1 VTLKVRTV
9 KIEDLVFDPANA
21 NRNTK
26 KGRAMLA
33 KSLERYGAGRSIL
46 IDKHNVVIAGNSTL
60 AAAKAAGL
68 TEIEVIESDGTSLAA
83 VQRGDLDLSTD
94 KKAREL
100 AIADNRASELGLD
113 WDPEVL
119 SKSDADLSQFWSEN
133 ELRKVLGEFAPAH
146 AEAPEPRFDKAAAL
160 QKKWKTARGQ
170 LWVVG
175 DHRLM
180 CGDSGNADDVAKL
193 FGKKKAWLLQTDPP
207 YGVGYGVESG
217 PDSAKR
223 FSPITSDGNDGPK
236 LQAFLEKVFSVAL
249 PYLEPGA
256 SWYLWHAQMTQGF
269 FSAAAAAAAAAASV
283 KIHRQV
289 VWAKSH
295 FILGHGDY
303 HWQHELCF
311 YGWREGEKHR
321 WFGDRS
327 QTTVWHIDNP
337 RIHENHP
344 TEKPVEI
351 FARPMMLNTQA
362 GDICYEP
369 FSGSGSQFCAGQIR
383 NRPVFGLEIDPGY
396 TAVALERLAEMGL
409 EPALLNK

>member
-1 VTLKVRTV
+1 MTVKVRTV
-9 KIEDLVFDPANA
+9 KIEDLKLDPGNA
-21 NRNTK
+21 NKNTK

-33 KSLERYGAGRSIL
+33 KSIEEYGAGRSIL
-46 IDKHNVVIAGNSTL
+46 IDRNNVVIAGNSTL
-60 AAAKAAGL
+60 TAAKAAGI

-83 VQRGDLDLSTD
+83 VQRGDLDLETD
-94 KKAREL
+94 SKAKEL
-100 AIADNRASELGLD
+100 AIADNRTSEVGLS
-113 WDPEVL
+113 WNPEIL
-119 SKSDADLSQFWSEN
+119 SKINADLKKFWGEN
-133 ELRKVLGEFAPAH
+133 ELRKVLGDFAPAH
-146 AEAPEPRFDKAAAL
+146 ADAPEPRFDKAAAL

-170 LWVVG
+170 LWTIG
-175 DHRLM
+175 QHRLL

-223 FSPITSDGNDGPK
+223 FSPIASDGNDGPK
-236 LQAFLEKVFSVAL
+236 LQAFLEKVFATAL
-249 PYLEPGA
+249 PYLESGA

-269 FSAAAAAAAAAASV
+269 FSAAAAAAANV
-283 KIHRQV
+283 KIHRQI

-327 QTTVWHIDNP
+327 QSTVWNIDNA
-337 RIHENHP
+337 RVHENHP

-351 FARPMMLNTQA
+351 FARPMRLNTQA

-369 FSGSGSQFCAGQIR
+369 FSGSGSQFCAGQILE
-383 NRPVFGLEIDPGY
+383 RPVFGMEIEPSY
-396 TAVALERLAEMGL
+396 TAVALERLSEMSL
-409 EPALLNK
+409 EPILSK